1 MHDETILM
9 RGTKA
14 SYYDT
19 FTQTTELE
27 EWKEKSRQLRT
38 NVDSLKAKY
47 DQLLGEHE
55 KMKEVYA
62 QCDSKRD
69 SCMQEEKKLSSKV
82 AAAVSSNREL
92 KGQLLEAE
100 RYN

>member
-1 MHDETILM
+1 M
-9 RGTKA
+9 RGAKA
-14 SYYDT
+14 SYYDIL
-19 FTQTTELE
+19 ELE
-27 EWKEKSRQLRT
+27 EWKEKSRELRT
-38 NVDSLKAKY
+38 TLDSLKAKY

-62 QCDSKRD
+62 QCDSNRE

-82 AAAVSSNREL
+82 ATAVSSNREL

-100 RYN
+100 R